1 MVGHKKDAIEEKIS
15 FVYVGI
21 FLHFSTNARAIS
33 ADDWQKRFH
42 NKLRNVRTLS
52 HVEKDQR
59 EAGAMYANFIMLC
72 FD

>member
-1 MVGHKKDAIEEKIS
+1 MVGHKKDAIEEKS
-15 FVYVGI
+15 LLNTLAFFYI
-21 FLHFSTNARAIS
+21 FQRMRGRFR
-33 ADDWQKRFH
+33 QMMGKRFH